1 LENPLKKRSTESW
14 FQIFVSYIHNLS
26 EILGSL
32 TRDTIFLSLFLSFVL
47 AKGNYILLLYINYGR
62 AEHYDFYASLKGF
75 CHFSSLCFYKNLL
88 LMVSQFIFDAFPW
101 ALVTAHVVK
110 TRSLLEAKKFSGLE
124 DSYNESK
131 GKFIIVAMCR
141 F

>member
-1 LENPLKKRSTESW
+1 
-14 FQIFVSYIHNLS
+14 
-26 EILGSL
+26 
-32 TRDTIFLSLFLSFVL
+32 
-47 AKGNYILLLYINYGR
+47 
-62 AEHYDFYASLKGF
+62 
-75 CHFSSLCFYKNLL
+75 
-88 LMVSQFIFDAFPW
+88 MVSQFIFDAFPW